1 MSFTRQQ
8 LEEWL
13 SKIEVKTHRV
23 YDVGGSQKSIKNRV
37 KSWDVKK
44 YKVLDL
50 PKWDLNYDWG
60 DVNYVDIIVRDQGNI
75 VFCIEVSEYLFNPV
89 QALENISR
97 YLMKRGILYM
107 SFHFVYPIHEP
118 KGTDYLRY
126 TPDGVRRLLKETGFE
141 VVEMVDR
148 VSRVDFKQIY
158 KAEEMH
164 TMDINNNI
172 IGTLVKARKI

>member
-8 LEEWL
+8 LEKWIGE
-13 SKIEVKTHRV
+13 IEVKADLV
-23 YDVGGSQKSIKNRV
+23 YDVGGSQKSIKDRV
-37 KSWDVKK
+37 KYWDVKE

-60 DVNYVDIIVRDQGNI
+60 DVNYVDIIARDPGNI

-97 YLMKRGILYM
+97 YLMEGGILYM
-107 SFHFVYPIHEP
+107 SFHFVYPIHNP

-126 TPDGVRRLLKETGFE
+126 TPDGVKRLLKETGFK

-148 VSRVDFKQIY
+148 ESRVDFKQIY
-158 KAEEMH
+158 KAEGMH
-164 TMDINNNI
+164 TMDIDNNI
-172 IGTLVKARKI
+172 IGTLVKAIKI